1 MEHGG
6 PIRARRGE
14 AVQGD
19 ARIAP
24 HLGGTVTTKE
34 RPQVGQGGLDGVPV
48 REHAGRGGRFGR
60 GRPPLRVA
68 RPPDQRVHQRA
79 VHSDRREALDQAVR
93 LEPLHP
99 AQDGVR
105 ASTGPHRAGVLQHEA
120 GDRVGVAPRLGM
132 VDGGLRHVVRLA
144 PRGGT
149 VVERADHVR
158 LAPLQLGHQQ
168 IPEQVVVAIPLPAT
182 VEWHDEQVS
191 ALESLQER
199 ARSLRVER
207 RVAQR
212 TAHAVE
218 DRGAG
223 QERHVRARNPTEELG
238 AQVVAHEPVIS
249 AERHADV
256 TGARSRLRGQRG
268 KVQADRPTLRPA
280 DELAHV
286 DGRRARHLSPSAA
299 RRPHRRPSPDRRHR
313 APRCRGAP
321 AVAPPVVAM
330 RCGSRSPAASPG
342 GVRGRWRR
350 WCRSTPGS

>member
-1 MEHGG
+1 MSSGRSRAACADQLSRLLEVTSVQGDSSHPAVDQSAGPVVVVVGSRHHRQGLLGERVGSGPIVAFDRRDAALGEEHGHERSAFGAGGIHGVGEAGIRPVGVSLEQVGDAVGMEHGG

-14 AVQGD
+14 AVQSD

-24 HLGGTVTTKE
+24 HLGGTITTEE

-48 REHAGRGGRFGR
+48 RERAGRGGRFGR
-60 GRPPLRVA
+60 GRPPLRGA
-68 RPPDQRVHQRA
+68 RPPDQRMHQRA
-79 VHSDRREALDQAVR
+79 VHCDRREALDQAVR

-120 GDRVGVAPRLGM
+120 GDHVGVVPRLGM

-144 PRGGT
+144 PRGGA

-158 LAPLQLGHQQ
+158 LTPLQLGHQQ
-168 IPEQVVVAIPLPAT
+168 IPEQVVVAIPLPAA

-191 ALESLQER
+191 ALESLQDR

-207 RVAQR
+207 RVAER

-223 QERHVRARNPTEELG
+223 QE
-238 AQVVAHEPVIS
+238 
-249 AERHADV
+249 
-256 TGARSRLRGQRG
+256 
-268 KVQADRPTLRPA
+268 
-280 DELAHV
+280 
-286 DGRRARHLSPSAA
+286 
-299 RRPHRRPSPDRRHR
+299 
-313 APRCRGAP
+313 
-321 AVAPPVVAM
+321 
-330 RCGSRSPAASPG
+330 
-342 GVRGRWRR
+342 
-350 WCRSTPGS
+350 